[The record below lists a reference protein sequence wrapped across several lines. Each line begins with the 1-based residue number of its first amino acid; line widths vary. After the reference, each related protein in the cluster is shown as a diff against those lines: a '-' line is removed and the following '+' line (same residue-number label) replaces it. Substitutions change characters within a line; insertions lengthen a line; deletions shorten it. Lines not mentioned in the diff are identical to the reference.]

1 MKMAIPSICACTD
14 SPLVGVRADALY
26 SAGFRPKV
34 WPAAVCA
41 GLYFVSGTLH
51 WIRELSL
58 SLPECKTSSLTTRSD
73 YFRTGRPRYMLTL
86 TISMYS
92 KYSFVTSG
100 TMIFMLLHSNCT
112 RLRIP
117 YYIQSRRQRLLPPV
131 VSATEHRTSSHL
143 RRRALVNDVLQ
154 FILLSVRPQLSVLGL
169 SRSSDSLAM
178 RLHRRGLRPPPEAGR
193 QPRRRGGQGLPLFA
207 LFAHR

>member
-1 MKMAIPSICACTD
+1 MILFRPSRMKMAIPSICAYTD

-100 TMIFMLLHSNCT
+100 TMIFMLLHSNCS

-131 VSATEHRTSSHL
+131 VSATEHRTSSHIYDVVRL
-143 RRRALVNDVLQ
+143 LTMYCSSFYFLYVLSCLSLVFSLKRV
-154 FILLSVRPQLSVLGL
+154 FSHAPSSPWTTSS
-169 SRSSDSLAM
+169 SRSWPTA
-178 RLHRRGLRPPPEAGR
+178 
-193 QPRRRGGQGLPLFA
+193 
-207 LFAHR
+207 

>member
-1 MKMAIPSICACTD
+1 MRSWTGSLLGLFVCLVGLVDPARVSIFLARIVGGQILMILFRPSRMKMAIPSICACTD

-117 YYIQSRRQRLLPPV
+117 YYIQSRR
-131 VSATEHRTSSHL
+131 
-143 RRRALVNDVLQ
+143 
-154 FILLSVRPQLSVLGL
+154 
-169 SRSSDSLAM
+169 
-178 RLHRRGLRPPPEAGR
+178 
-193 QPRRRGGQGLPLFA
+193 
-207 LFAHR
+207 